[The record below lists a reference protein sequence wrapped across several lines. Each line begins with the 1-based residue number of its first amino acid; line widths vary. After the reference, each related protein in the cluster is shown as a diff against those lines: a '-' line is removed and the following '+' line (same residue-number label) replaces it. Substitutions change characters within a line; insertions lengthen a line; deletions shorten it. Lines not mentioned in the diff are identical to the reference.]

1 MIPDTPDVGETTPNA
16 PENAGTTSG
25 APEAGD
31 NSDSDDTDQ
40 SGLGMKPENTAGFG
54 AGQTSPSKMKNNGS
68 GAKVSNMAN
77 SSVDKATKNNA
88 VAGTEL
94 PNLGDETVGLKGLG
108 ALLAT
113 PLFML
118 ATAKKRKN

>member
-1 MIPDTPDVGETTPNA
+1 
-16 PENAGTTSG
+16 
-25 APEAGD
+25 
-31 NSDSDDTDQ
+31 
-40 SGLGMKPENTAGFG
+40 
-54 AGQTSPSKMKNNGS
+54 MKNNGS

-77 SSVDKATKNNA
+77 SSVDKVTKNNA

-94 PNLGDETVGLKGLG
+94 PNLGNETVGLKGLG
-108 ALLAT
+108 ALLAAMACA